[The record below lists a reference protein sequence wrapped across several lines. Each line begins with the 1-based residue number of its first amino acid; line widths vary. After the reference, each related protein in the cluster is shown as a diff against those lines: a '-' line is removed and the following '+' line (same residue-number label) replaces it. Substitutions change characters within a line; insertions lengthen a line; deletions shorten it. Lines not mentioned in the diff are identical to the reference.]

1 MEILDPPCAMSE
13 PIKTLEEHEQAILRL
28 EALMISDLVEG
39 SKESQE
45 LIELGRRIEIFEKAM
60 FPIGVDSLEP

>member
-1 MEILDPPCAMSE
+1 MSE

-28 EALMISDLVEG
+28 EALMISALVEG